1 MEAAVTVNSV
11 TMAKELGE
19 KFNVNHMTI
28 LRELKK
34 FRKIFSVWKIS
45 PT

>member
-1 MEAAVTVNSV
+1 MEAALTVNSA

-19 KFNVNHMTI
+19 KFNVNHITI
-28 LRELKK
+28 LCELKK
-34 FRKIFSVWKIS
+34 FGKIFSVWKIS